1 MNNLKLFSPIITGYI
16 FSMFC
21 NTSPDEGANLP
32 QRPPSWVF
40 GVIWPILYIL
50 LGYSWSN
57 ILIDIPEVDYI
68 YTLCII
74 LLNLWIYVYNCKK
87 LKIYGIYIIAFI
99 IALLICLMTLHNNK
113 LSKILLT
120 PLLAWLFV
128 AFLLNWNIVN
138 E

>member
-21 NTSPDEGANLP
+21 KTLPNEGVQLI

-40 GVIWPILYIL
+40 GVVWPILYIL
-50 LGYSWSN
+50 LGYSWC
-57 ILIDIPEVDYI
+57 IIPIDIIEVDYI

-74 LLNLWIYVYNCKK
+74 LLNFWIYIYNCKQ
-87 LKIYGIYIIAFI
+87 LKIYGIYIIACTI
-99 IALLICLMTLHNNK
+99 SLLICLMNLHNHK

-120 PLLAWLFV
+120 PLLAWLLI
-128 AFLLNWNIVN
+128 AFLLNWNIV
-138 E
+138 EK